1 MTLHNKRV
9 YRCRRFTSRRRNMV
23 NHLCHAFSR
32 CFLLQYACSLEVKIC
47 CRRWMQA
54 RWTHTHQTHILA
66 LKSSPYSSEIL
77 WVGSMVPCIEVI
89 RSFNCEICSF
99 SGFAAPNG
107 RRSWDLRQRRTG
119 KSKYYRKD
127 EKNRKG
133 LGSQVLQREFCAAGE
148 VSEEK
153 NTIDAPCCNRSDE
166 TESKSAR
173 PSCLNTLALGKKTS
187 LTEVSPWAQGVLKD
201 SRACRKDWKCSTW
214 LRVCLCQRSVE

>member
-1 MTLHNKRV
+1 MNAGT
-9 YRCRRFTSRRRNMV
+9 MD
-23 NHLCHAFSR
+23 
-32 CFLLQYACSLEVKIC
+32 
-47 CRRWMQA
+47 
-54 RWTHTHQTHILA
+54 THPPDT
-66 LKSSPYSSEIL
+66 YF
-77 WVGSMVPCIEVI
+77 GIEVEPLQQRDTLGWFH
-89 RSFNCEICSF
+89 RSMHWSQSLNCEICSF

-119 KSKYYRKD
+119 KSKYRKD
-127 EKNRKG
+127 EKHRKG
-133 LGSQVLQREFCAAGE
+133 LGSQVLQREFCAGE